1 MTATEIC
8 WMDAADLARDIRLRR
23 LSPVEVTRA
32 FIDRI
37 EALNPTLNA
46 FCIPMF
52 EIAMDW
58 ARRAETAQMAGDFWG
73 PLHGVPYAIKDSDDY
88 AGQKTTLGSLVHK
101 DRIATGFS
109 PIIQRMEAAGAI
121 PLGKTTTPDMAW
133 IGLTYSQLYGETRNP
148 WDLSRN
154 PGGSSGGSAVAVATG
169 MAPLATGTDGAGSVR
184 IPASF
189 CGIFGLKP
197 SHGRIPL
204 MLPNVNQHT
213 HYGPLTRNVRDA
225 ALMMDVCAGPDPRD
239 LYSLEGSSPGYQD
252 HLDKPLTGKRIA
264 WSADL
269 GFVTRLDPEI
279 RHICEMAALR
289 FEDLGA
295 IVEETRLDL
304 GGVMEIAK
312 RNWCAIMSALVLEV
326 NGNHVDR
333 FDPALVACARQAQAQ
348 SAGAFLHDKIRM
360 FPLYQRLV
368 DYFEMYDFI
377 LTPTV
382 ACKPLKNGRLVPED
396 YPQTDWDWMEWA
408 PYSSPFNLFH
418 NPAASVN
425 AGFTQDGLPVGLQI
439 VGPRLADLAV
449 LQAAHGYERAVSP
462 AFTPPPLARTGSLP
476 GGEI

>member
-1 MTATEIC
+1 MTGQALC
-8 WMDAADLARDIRLRR
+8 WMDAADLAGEIRAKR
-23 LSPVEVTRA
+23 LSPVEVTQA

-37 EALNPTLNA
+37 EDVDPSVNA

-52 EIAMDW
+52 EIAMEK
-58 ARRAETAQMAGDFWG
+58 ARAAEAAQMAGDFWG

-101 DRIATGFS
+101 DRIATQHS
-109 PIIQRMEAAGAI
+109 PIIARMEGAGAI

-133 IGLTYSQLYGETRNP
+133 IGLTYSQLYGETKNP
-148 WDLSRN
+148 WDLTRN

-213 HYGPLTRNVRDA
+213 HYGPLTRTVRDA

-239 LYSLEGSSPGYQD
+239 LYSLEGGSPGYLD
-252 HLDKPLTGKRIA
+252 NLDKPLAGKRIA
-264 WSADL
+264 WSPTL
-269 GFVTRLDPEI
+269 GFVDKLDPEV
-279 RHICEMAALR
+279 RRICEMAALR

-295 IVEETRLDL
+295 IVEEARIDL
-304 GGVMEIAK
+304 SGSMEIAK
-312 RNWCAIMSALVLEV
+312 RNWCAIMSALVLNV
-326 NGNHVDR
+326 NADHVDT
-333 FDPALVACARQAQAQ
+333 FDPALVACAREAEAHT
-348 SAGAFLHDKIRM
+348 AGQFLHDKIRM
-360 FPLYQRLV
+360 FPIYQRLV

-382 ACKPLKNGRLVPED
+382 ACLPLKNDQLVPD
-396 YPQTDWDWMEWA
+396 GYPATDWDWMEWA

-418 NPAASVN
+418 NPASSVN
-425 AGFTQDGLPVGLQI
+425 AGFSAEGLPVGLQI
-439 VGPRLADLAV
+439 VGPRFGDLQV
-449 LQAAHGYERAVSP
+449 LQASHHFERAFSP
-462 AFTPPPLARTGSLP
+462 DFKRPPLMQAELSAA
-476 GGEI
+476 I